1 MPADYVTEG
10 ELSGKNYATQTWVG
24 EQGFLTE
31 VPADYVTETELTGK
45 NYATQTW
52 VEN

>member
-1 MPADYVTEG
+1 MLED
-10 ELSGKNYATQTWVG
+10 YATKEWVG

-31 VPADYVTETELTGK
+31 VPADYITEGELTGK

-52 VEN
+52 VED